1 MLSLLHKIL
10 FLIVYHSLAFNAM
23 LSFSCGF
30 ANSADGFVHEIASRE
45 EGKMYFDRDAQSD
58 STERESDKSQHV
70 RR

>member
-1 MLSLLHKIL
+1 
-10 FLIVYHSLAFNAM
+10 M